1 MSKSLRFRLSIATT
15 LFLSAAALAIAHD
28 PKKAPSAADGMCGE
42 HHSAAMKASEA
53 TTMHLAEAKRSGTL
67 AAMRKHVEAAEKA
80 HAEMEK
86 HLSTCMEMMHKHGG
100 MMGEGKGM
108 MSGSASSKSSGAT
121 TGAKVIDP
129 VCGME
134 VDSATAVQATYAGK
148 TYYFCSEGDKAK
160 FQKNPESYVGRKS

>member
-1 MSKSLRFRLSIATT
+1 MTKSLKSRLSVAAAV
-15 LFLSAAALAIAHD
+15 LLSATAVAIGHE
-28 PKKAPSAADGMCGE
+28 PKKAPSAIDGVCGE

-53 TTMHLAEAKRSGTL
+53 TTMHLAEAKRSVTL

-100 MMGEGKGM
+100 MMGEGKGTGDM
-108 MSGSASSKSSGAT
+108 MSGQSTSPAT
-121 TGAKVIDP
+121 TSKVIDP

-134 VDSATAVQATYAGK
+134 VDPATALKATHAGK
-148 TYYFCSEGDKAK
+148 TYYFCSEDEKAK
-160 FQKNPESYVGRKS
+160 FQKNPQQYLGKKG